1 MAEGDIKRYQVP
13 THLKINDL
21 LTIAGFTFT
30 FRQIAI
36 LMVGG
41 GAAYD
46 VGTQFP
52 HSGVGLFLEDSVGD
66 VGAQIVRW
74 FLVGLLLL
82 PTLVLTFGRYQGRTL
97 ETWGK
102 VWLTFVTQPHRYR
115 WRQQP
120 DPALGSVPPRLPV
133 TEEREDA

>member
-46 VGTQFP
+46 VATQFAR
-52 HSGVGLFLEDSVGD
+52 SGTAAWLEV
-66 VGAQIVRW
+66 QIGTGGVQAVQW
-74 FLVGLLLL
+74 CLVGLLLL
-82 PTLVLTFGRYQGRTL
+82 PTLILAFVRSQGRSL
-97 ETWGK
+97 ESWFF
-102 VWLTFVTQPHRYR
+102 VWLTFLMQPHRYR

-120 DPALGSVPPRLPV
+120 DPALGAVSPSLPV
-133 TEEREDA
+133 TEEQEDA